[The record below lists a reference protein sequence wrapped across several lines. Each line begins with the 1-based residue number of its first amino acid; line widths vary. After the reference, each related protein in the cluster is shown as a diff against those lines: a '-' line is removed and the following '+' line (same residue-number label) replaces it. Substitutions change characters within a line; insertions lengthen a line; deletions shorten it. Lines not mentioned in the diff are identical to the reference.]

1 MNRFHK
7 ISAIFCA
14 LLSSHVYGAPASL
27 DGLIPVAFSQFR
39 SSMPDEKAS
48 RIVHSMSAHLRK
60 TLVDVYATEMIGS
73 ASDFSP
79 KLAPAILGSSGYALG
94 EIDRTI
100 EMEVIPEIRQTLASL
115 SDHEKISLD
124 IEVLWAKRTS
134 VEHLPQSSFLSS
146 ALVAAMRVSGRVD
159 AASLLSLRWLD
170 VDEIDRSGDLR
181 ASLRSTEMLHRLAV
195 AKPGQW
201 MPFQTSIRFLI
212 DRSGIHLDHDGLLLP
227 AGFQKNEKIHKPGI
241 LIDRVVYAPRSVKA
255 DSEEDEILDLSR
267 VTFKRKYTAQGV
279 GQLSGL
285 RVAFGT
291 WENHQFQ
298 VCEGSVCLDRSDQIP
313 TIHGKVVFSETTWW
327 ESFIGWFRSWVIS
340 EIETKILLKDLH
352 LSYDRNTHKIAVE
365 PSRSVIPII
374 VKTDALLSGGQS
386 FMLDD
391 RSGVFGVNLYE
402 RFVGSQITEGLSA
415 DLNKSIVEADKA
427 LSGVIAGVAGGVIP

>member
-7 ISAIFCA
+7 ISAIVCA

-39 SSMPDEKAS
+39 SNMPDEKAS
-48 RIVHSMSAHLRK
+48 RIVHSMSAHLRQ

-79 KLAPAILGSSGYALG
+79 KLAPAILGSSGYAMG

-100 EMEVIPEIRQTLASL
+100 EMEVIPEIRPTLASL
-115 SDHEKISLD
+115 QDNEKISLD
-124 IEVLWAKRTS
+124 IEVLWAKRNS
-134 VEHLPQSSFLSS
+134 VEHLHQSSFLSS
-146 ALVAAMRVSGRVD
+146 ALVAAMRLSGRAD
-159 AASLLSLRWLD
+159 AASLLSLKWLD
-170 VDEIDRSGDLR
+170 VDEIDRSGNLR

-195 AKPGQW
+195 ATPGQW

-241 LIDRVVYAPRSVKA
+241 LIDRVVYAPRAVKA

-267 VTFKRKYTAQGV
+267 VTFKRHYTTQGV
-279 GQLSGL
+279 GQVSEL
-285 RVAFGT
+285 RVAFGA

-298 VCEGSVCLDRSDQIP
+298 VCEGKVCLDRSDHIP
-313 TIHGKVVFSETTWW
+313 TIHGKVVFVETTWW
-327 ESFIGWFRSWVIS
+327 GSVVGWFRSWVIS

-374 VKTDALLSGGQS
+374 VKTDALLSDGQS